1 MPAAKVGSNTR
12 TRCHRLLAVLVAAF
26 ASACASNAPTRSP
39 QTIADELL
47 AADRAFS
54 DSAAGDLL
62 DGLSRAFATDVRLL
76 APGRWVHGR
85 DSALAVLRGNPANVG
100 ARAAWTP
107 VRAGISADGS
117 HGFTVGYQT
126 IQYSD
131 TTRYARYVAYWIR
144 GTDGW
149 RMAAYKRIPAPPPP
163 TTPPLLDSSLPDSVV
178 AANPSSDELAAYRE
192 SLHAAEVAFSDD
204 AGRRG
209 IGMAFRAFG
218 APDAMNVGSPNDTVF
233 RRGPEEIA
241 QGVEV
246 GTQGVALSWAPDEV
260 LVAPSGD
267 LGLSMGMITINAEG
281 APVRRVPFLT
291 VWRRTSRDAPWRYVA
306 E

>member
-1 MPAAKVGSNTR
+1 
-12 TRCHRLLAVLVAAF
+12 
-26 ASACASNAPTRSP
+26 
-39 QTIADELL
+39 
-47 AADRAFS
+47 
-54 DSAAGDLL
+54 
-62 DGLSRAFATDVRLL
+62 
-76 APGRWVHGR
+76 
-85 DSALAVLRGNPANVG
+85 
-100 ARAAWTP
+100 
-107 VRAGISADGS
+107 
-117 HGFTVGYQT
+117 
-126 IQYSD
+126 
-131 TTRYARYVAYWIR
+131 
-144 GTDGW
+144 
-149 RMAAYKRIPAPPPP
+149 
-163 TTPPLLDSSLPDSVV
+163 
-178 AANPSSDELAAYRE
+178 
-192 SLHAAEVAFSDD
+192 
-204 AGRRG
+204 G